1 MMAEVVIETLQDFG
15 INAQS
20 IGYFVLDNASNN
32 DCTVKVL
39 AHKYSFNAAHRRLRC
54 GPHTLNLVGQTLLW
68 GKDGDAF
75 NNDARELHDEHDFM
89 EEWRRVGPLGVLLS
103 VISYIKTPQQ
113 HKLFEDFQRLAH
125 KELPADALAK
135 ERKVLEPVKPVVT
148 RWNSYYSCFERA
160 VKLQSA
166 INAYS
171 LHHIRRVRDEDTWA
185 ESRGNKQP
193 VAQSWMR
200 SDGLGA
206 ADWAVITEYMDVL
219 KPLKTATERLEG
231 RGKSGGFGSIA
242 EVILVFE
249 YLLSYYE
256 QRVNS
261 YAAVDY
267 NAHPEAPED
276 HLATNLRA
284 A

>member
-1 MMAEVVIETLQDFG
+1 MAEV
-15 INAQS
+15 
-20 IGYFVLDNASNN
+20 
-32 DCTVKVL
+32 
-39 AHKYSFNAAHRRLRC
+39 
-54 GPHTLNLVGQTLLW
+54 

-75 NNDARELHDEHDFM
+75 DNDARELHDEHDFI

-113 HKLFEDFQRLAH
+113 HKLFKDFQRLAH
-125 KELPADALAK
+125 KKLPTNALAK
-135 ERKVLEPVKPVVT
+135 ERKVLEP
-148 RWNSYYSCFERA
+148 RA

-166 INAYS
+166 TNAYS
-171 LHHIRRVRDEDTWA
+171 LHYIRRVRDKDTWA
-185 ESRGNKQP
+185 ESCGNKQP

-206 ADWAVITEYMDVL
+206 ADWAVITEYIDVL
-219 KPLKTATERLEG
+219 KPLKTATERLKG
-231 RGKSGGFGSIA
+231 RGKSGGFRSIA
-242 EVILVFE
+242 KVILVFK
-249 YLLSYYE
+249 YLLSYYK

-267 NAHPEAPED
+267 NAHLEAPED
-276 HLATNLRA
+276 HLTTNLRA

>member
-1 MMAEVVIETLQDFG
+1 MAEVVIETLQDFG
-15 INAQS
+15 INA
-20 IGYFVLDNASNN
+20 NN

-39 AHKYSFNAAHRRLRC
+39 AHKYGFNAAHRRLRC

-75 NNDARELHDEHDFM
+75 NNDARELHDERDFM

-113 HKLFEDFQRLAH
+113 HKLFKDFQRLAY
-125 KELPADALAK
+125 KELPANALAK
-135 ERKVLEPVKPVVT
+135 ERK
-148 RWNSYYSCFERA
+148 
-160 VKLQSA
+160 
-166 INAYS
+166 
-171 LHHIRRVRDEDTWA
+171 
-185 ESRGNKQP
+185 
-193 VAQSWMR
+193 
-200 SDGLGA
+200 
-206 ADWAVITEYMDVL
+206 AVITEYIDVL

-231 RGKSGGFGSIA
+231 RSKSGGFGSIA
-242 EVILVFE
+242 EVIPVFK
-249 YLLSYYE
+249 YLLSYYK

-267 NAHPEAPED
+267 NAHPKAPED